1 MRCPRVTVS
10 FLEPHV
16 RLAIVVVFWV
26 LIHRVTV
33 HSGCE
38 IDGRSMGDRWEI
50 DGIKPYRSMGDRW
63 EIVGMSEIAAIR
75 TSLPIAHE
83 LRTLLQSY
91 TPTYGFML
99 YILPYGAVL
108 MSYSSSRN
116 GTPESLRVH

>member
-1 MRCPRVTVS
+1 
-10 FLEPHV
+10 
-16 RLAIVVVFWV
+16 
-26 LIHRVTV
+26 
-33 HSGCE
+33 
-38 IDGRSMGDRWEI
+38 
-50 DGIKPYRSMGDRW
+50 
-63 EIVGMSEIAAIR
+63 MSEIAAIR

-116 GTPESLRVH
+116 GTPESLRAHQIFDKVSQTTTYAHTATCEALHRTKTRSTCAKLSRPHA

>member
-1 MRCPRVTVS
+1 MS

-38 IDGRSMGDRWEI
+38 IDGRSMGYRWEI
-50 DGIKPYRSMGDRW
+50 DGR
-63 EIVGMSEIAAIR
+63 SEIAAIR

-116 GTPESLRVH
+116 GTPESLRAH